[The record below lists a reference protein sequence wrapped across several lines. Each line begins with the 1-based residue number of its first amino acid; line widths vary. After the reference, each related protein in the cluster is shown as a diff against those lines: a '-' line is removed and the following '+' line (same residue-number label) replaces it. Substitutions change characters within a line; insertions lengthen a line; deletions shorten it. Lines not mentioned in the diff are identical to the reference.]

1 MNRREILL
9 AAVSVAAIGA
19 GAGSAVWRARHG
31 DGGSTGEP
39 VSSAPTDGPDVWALS
54 FVTLDGPALAMRGLR
69 GKPLLINFWA
79 TWCVPC
85 VTEMPLLDSFARTY
99 SIAGWNV
106 LALAVDSAEPVR
118 RFIAEHSLRLPVALA
133 GEEGLDLSRR
143 LGNRA
148 GGLPFSVAFNA
159 AGSVVQRK
167 LGALDAG
174 VLETW
179 AASTR

>member
-1 MNRREILL
+1 MKRRAIVL
-9 AAVSVAAIGA
+9 ATVSVAAIGA
-19 GAGSAVWRARHG
+19 GAGSTVWRARHG
-31 DGGSTGEP
+31 DSVPTGGPDNSVSTG
-39 VSSAPTDGPDVWALS
+39 GPEVWALS
-54 FVTLDGPALAMRGLR
+54 FVTLDGAPLAMRGLR

-85 VTEMPLLDSFARTY
+85 VTEMPLLDTFARTHA
-99 SIAGWNV
+99 IAGWNV

-159 AGSVVQRK
+159 AGTAVQRK
-167 LGALDAG
+167 LGAVDAG

-179 AASTR
+179 ASSTR

>member
-1 MNRREILL
+1 MRRRAIVLT
-9 AAVSVAAIGA
+9 AVSIAAIGA

-31 DGGSTGEP
+31 DS
-39 VSSAPTDGPDVWALS
+39 VSSGGTDVWTLS
-54 FVTLDGPALAMRGLR
+54 FVTLDGPPLAMSGLR

-85 VTEMPLLDSFARTY
+85 VTEMPLLDTFARTQAK
-99 SIAGWNV
+99 AGWNV
-106 LALAVDSAEPVR
+106 LALAVDSADPVR
-118 RFIAEHSLRLPVALA
+118 RFIADRSLRLPVALA
-133 GEEGLDLSRR
+133 GEEGLDLSRQ

-159 AGSVVQRK
+159 AGTAVQRK
-167 LGALDAG
+167 LGAVDAG

-179 AASTR
+179 VATTR